1 MHRLARSAARVAL
14 RPTQRPGLRSSRVSY
29 ATSSKK
35 SGPTA
40 NFYKTFTRPVAKVLA
55 VAVFTYQCLY
65 VGWMKLDAVE
75 HQEKTDAEIA
85 ELEAQVAALEKARE
99 MEGEK
104 KKDTEKQKS
113 R

>member
-75 HQEKTDAEIA
+75 HQEKTDGTR
-85 ELEAQVAALEKARE
+85 L
-99 MEGEK
+99 
-104 KKDTEKQKS
+104 
-113 R
+113 